1 MLSRLL
7 WIGIAG
13 AALIAGIA
21 LQDGNSMFGWF
32 HNSHVSAK
40 TERSIDA
47 RVERAIEG
55 SFDKMQVVG
64 SDGREVDVPAETKR
78 ALANAV
84 GRLVKAE
91 ADMAIARVGD
101 DDEEAM
107 REASAR
113 RDQAATRG
121 RPAEGRDQG
130 IRAGRTGR
138 KWRLARTDSARN
150 PGRRSRYG
158 SRDCSQLVSVYLVS
172 FL

>member
-21 LQDGNSMFGWF
+21 LQDGNSMFGWS

-47 RVERAIEG
+47 RVERTIEG

-101 DDEEAM
+101 DDEEAV

-113 RDQAATRG
+113 RDQAR
-121 RPAEGRDQG
+121 REVDRLKAEIKGYERAAQGENGALHEQIRREIREDVRDTV
-130 IRAGRTGR
+130 RDTV
-138 KWRLARTDSARN
+138 
-150 PGRRSRYG
+150 RS
-158 SRDCSQLVSVYLVS
+158 
-172 FL
+172 

>member
-21 LQDGNSMFGWF
+21 LQDGNSMFGWS

-84 GRLVKAE
+84 GRLLKAE

-107 REASAR
+107 REASA
-113 RDQAATRG
+113 
-121 RPAEGRDQG
+121 
-130 IRAGRTGR
+130 
-138 KWRLARTDSARN
+138 
-150 PGRRSRYG
+150 
-158 SRDCSQLVSVYLVS
+158 
-172 FL
+172 

>member
-21 LQDGNSMFGWF
+21 LQDGNSMFGWS

-40 TERSIDA
+40 TDRSIDA

-84 GRLVKAE
+84 GRLLKAE

-113 RDQAATRG
+113 RDQAR
-121 RPAEGRDQG
+121 REVDRLKAEIKGYERAAQGENGALHEQIRREIREDVRDTV
-130 IRAGRTGR
+130 RETV
-138 KWRLARTDSARN
+138 
-150 PGRRSRYG
+150 RS
-158 SRDCSQLVSVYLVS
+158 
-172 FL
+172 